1 MQIRKLL
8 LPAFTALA
16 FLPVSGQIVQPTS
29 AGLLTRARVFY
40 NTDNIQAATDCLEA
54 IDISVLGAGSEA
66 SCMWLKAQTFYADAD
81 FVAAQQ
87 AFEAFADAYPGSPLR
102 TVAALRVADCLYAR
116 GEYAEALAAYRGIDA
131 GALTSDQAAQL
142 HYRLACCA
150 VETGDNELAYEEFE
164 QALSS
169 PLFASAARFELG
181 VLAYGRGEYE
191 QAKELLNSVD
201 TSRRPGD
208 MAPYYLAAI
217 YLVTGDYRQAANTAR
232 AMQAS
237 PILSDAQKAEMYR
250 VAGEALFHL
259 GSTADAMSQLRMYLE
274 AVDEPSPRAC
284 YAAGILEYNEGNYAR
299 AVELLNRATEAPDQA
314 VAQSAYLYIGQALH
328 HRGDDAAAILA
339 FDKALKID
347 DGDKA
352 VREVA
357 YYNYAVA
364 LSNGGAVPFASSDR
378 VFEDFLRLYPSGV
391 YSDRVRSYLAE
402 RYIADKDYDRALER
416 LQGMKNPDRRT
427 RRALQR
433 VLYLMG
439 ADRYSR
445 GKYAEAADL
454 LKRAG
459 DYSSADADMAAEVTV
474 MQAGVEAAKGN
485 HAAAANLYRK
495 YLTGKGNRPNATAVY
510 YGLGYAL
517 MATEDMA
524 GARDAFS
531 KIEDN
536 RGLNDRQKADV
547 LNRLADIAY
556 ADHRFEEAASLYRR
570 AYLAAPAQ
578 GDYSA
583 FQGARMLGFARNY
596 PDKLARIDAF
606 IKEFLS
612 SPLVPDAML
621 ERTQALI
628 SLGRNDEAVETYY
641 RLTSG
646 YGGTTQGRRGYLEMA
661 MTLLE
666 MNRTD
671 EAMKAYRDVISLYP
685 TSDEA
690 AQASQLLK
698 NLYSDQDR
706 AGEYLSFMESVDNA
720 PKVSRADTERLTYQA
735 AVSDFEK
742 TGSTAGLEEYLVA
755 FPDAPNAPA
764 AILAVAESR
773 YKADRLPEAFELY
786 SQAQSKVADGASL
799 TEARLGAMRSAR
811 DMGDLEVAA
820 NTAVEIINSSA
831 PQAAVAEAAYTRGM
845 ALEAAGDA
853 DGAISVWETQAY
865 DTANLYGIKCAVSA
879 AEAML
884 ENGDTD
890 GALEAARAITGSG
903 STHRY
908 WVARAFI
915 VMSDAY
921 RKAGKDFEAREYLE
935 ALRQNYPGDEADIF
949 SMIESRL
956 EQ

>member
-8 LPAFTALA
+8 LPAIIAIAVFPAE
-16 FLPVSGQIVQPTS
+16 GQIVRPTAS
-29 AGLLTRARVFY
+29 GLLTRARMFY
-40 NTDNIQAATDCLEA
+40 STDNFRPSIDCLAA
-54 IDISVLGAGSEA
+54 IDITALGAGTEA
-66 SCMWLKAQTFYADAD
+66 ACLWLKAQTLYADAD

-87 AFEAFADAYPGSPLR
+87 AFEAFANTCPGSSVRSL
-102 TVAALRVADCLYAR
+102 AALRISDCLYAR
-116 GEYAEALAAYRGIDA
+116 GEYAEALASYRAIDPT
-131 GALTSDQAAQL
+131 ALTADQAAQL

-150 VETGDNELAYEEFE
+150 VETGDNELADVEFRL
-164 QALSS
+164 ATGN

-181 VLAYGRGEYE
+181 VLAYGRGEYQ
-191 QAKELLNSVD
+191 QAQEFFRSVD
-201 TSRRPGD
+201 TSRSPGD

-217 YLVTGDYRQAANTAR
+217 DLATGDYRQAAATAR
-232 AMQAS
+232 FMQSS
-237 PILSDAQKAEMYR
+237 PALNELQKADMYR

-259 GSTADAMSQLRMYLE
+259 GSSAEAMNQLRTYLE
-274 AVDEPSPRAC
+274 AVDNPAPQAC

-299 AVELLNRATEAPDQA
+299 AVELLNHATEAPERA

-339 FDKALKID
+339 FDKALQID
-347 DGDKA
+347 DGDSS
-352 VREVA
+352 VREAA

-364 LSNGGAVPFASSDR
+364 LSNGGTVPFASSDR

-416 LQGMKNPDRRT
+416 LEAMKNPDRRT

-439 ADRYSR
+439 ADRYTR
-445 GKYAEAADL
+445 GSYDEAATL
-454 LKRAG
+454 LNRATK
-459 DYSSADADMAAEVTV
+459 YSNADADIAAEVTV
-474 MQAGVEAAKGN
+474 MQAGVEAARGN
-485 HAAAANLYRK
+485 HHEAAGLYRK
-495 YLTGKGNRPNATAVY
+495 YLSGKGNRPNATAAA

-517 MATEDMA
+517 MAADDMS
-524 GARDAFS
+524 GAREAFS
-531 KIEDN
+531 KIEN
-536 RGLNDRQKADV
+536 SATLNDRQMADV

-556 ADHRFEEAASLYRR
+556 SGHRFEEAASLYRR
-570 AYLAAPAQ
+570 AYHASPKQ

-596 PDKLARIDAF
+596 PDKLSAIDAF
-606 IKEFLS
+606 LKEFQS
-612 SPLVPDAML
+612 SSLVPDALL

-628 SLGRNDEAVETYY
+628 SLGRNDEAIATYY

-646 YGGTTQGRRGYLEMA
+646 YGGTPQGRRGYLEMA

-690 AQASQLLK
+690 RQASQLLK
-698 NLYSDQDR
+698 NLCSEHDR
-706 AGEYLSFMESVDNA
+706 AQEYLSFMASVENA
-720 PKVSRADTERLTYQA
+720 PKVSQADAERLTYQA

-742 TGSTAGLEEYLVA
+742 TGDTTGLEKYLEA
-755 FPDAPNAPA
+755 FPDAPNAPG
-764 AILAVAESR
+764 AILAIANAR
-773 YKADRLPEAFELY
+773 YKSDRLPEAFELY
-786 SQAQSKVADGASL
+786 TQAQAKVADGKAL

-811 DMGDLEVAA
+811 DMGELEVAS
-820 NTAVEIINSSA
+820 NIAVEIINSSA

-845 ALEAAGDA
+845 ALEADGDT
-853 DGAISVWETQAY
+853 DGAIVVWESQAH

-884 ENGDTD
+884 ESGDTD
-890 GALEAARAITGSG
+890 GALEVARSVTSSG

-915 VMSDAY
+915 VLSDAY

-956 EQ
+956 EK

>member
-1 MQIRKLL
+1 MAVFPMAAQTVL
-8 LPAFTALA
+8 
-16 FLPVSGQIVQPTS
+16 PTS
-29 AGLLTRARVFY
+29 DGLLSRARIFY
-40 NTDNIQAATDCLEA
+40 NTGNIQPAIDCLEA
-54 IDISVLGAGSEA
+54 IDISVLGPDTEA
-66 SCMWLKAQTFYADAD
+66 AFMWLKGQALYADTD

-87 AFEAFADAYPGSPLR
+87 AFEEFAGACPGSPLR
-102 TVAALRVADCLYAR
+102 SLAMLRIADCLFAR
-116 GEYAEALAAYRGIDA
+116 GEYADALAAYRSIDA
-131 GALTSDQAAQL
+131 AALTGDQAAQL

-150 VETGDNELAYEEFE
+150 VETGDNELADEEFGL
-164 QALSS
+164 ALAN

-181 VLAYGRGEYE
+181 VLAYGRGEYR
-191 QAKELLNSVD
+191 QAQELFRNVD
-201 TSRRPGD
+201 TSRRPGN

-217 YLVTGDYRQAANTAR
+217 YLVSGDYRQAAATAR
-232 AMQAS
+232 SMQ
-237 PILSDAQKAEMYR
+237 SDPVLTEAQKAEMYR
-250 VAGEALFHL
+250 VAGEALFHI
-259 GSTADAMSQLRMYLE
+259 GPAAEAMSQLRMYLE
-274 AVDEPSPRAC
+274 AVDEPAPQAC

-299 AVELLNRATEAPDQA
+299 AVELLNRATEAADHA

-347 DGDKA
+347 DGDKD
-352 VREVA
+352 VREAA

-364 LSNGGAVPFASSDR
+364 LNNGGTVPFASSDR
-378 VFEDFLRLYPSGV
+378 VFEDFLALYPTGV

-416 LQGMKNPDRRT
+416 LQAMKNPDGRT

-445 GKYAEAADL
+445 GNYSEAASL

-459 DYSSADADMAAEVTV
+459 EYSNADADMAAEVTV
-474 MQAGVEAAKGN
+474 MQAGVEAARGN
-485 HAAAANLYRK
+485 NDAAIELYRK
-495 YLTGKGNRPNATAVY
+495 YLSGKGNRPNAISAN

-517 MATEDMA
+517 MAADDMA
-524 GARDAFS
+524 GAREAFS
-531 KIEDN
+531 KIEDSSA
-536 RGLNDRQKADV
+536 LDDRQKADV

-556 ADHRFEEAASLYRR
+556 AGHRFEEAASLYRR

-606 IKEFLS
+606 IKEFPA

-628 SLGRNDEAVETYY
+628 SLGRNDEAVDTYY

-646 YGGTTQGRRGYLEMA
+646 YGGTAQGRRGYLEMA

-690 AQASQLLK
+690 RQASQLLK
-698 NLYSDQDR
+698 NLYSAQDR
-706 AGEYLSFMESVDNA
+706 AQEYLSFMESVDNA
-720 PKVSRADTERLTYQA
+720 PEVSRADTERLTYQA
-735 AVSDFEK
+735 AMSDFDK
-742 TGSTAGLEEYLVA
+742 TGATAGLEQYLSA
-755 FPDAPNAPA
+755 YPDAPNAPSA
-764 AILAVAESR
+764 LLAVAESR
-773 YKADRLPEAFELY
+773 YKSDRLPEAFELY
-786 SQAQSKVADGASL
+786 TQAQGKVADGTAL

-811 DMGDLEVAA
+811 DMGDLEVAG
-820 NTAVEIINSSA
+820 NIAVEIINSSA

-845 ALEAAGDA
+845 ALEAGGDT
-853 DGAISVWETQAY
+853 DGAIAAWESQAH
-865 DTANLYGIKCAVSA
+865 DTANIYGIKCAVSA
-879 AEAML
+879 AEALL
-884 ENGDTD
+884 ESGDTD
-890 GALEAARAITGSG
+890 GALETARAITGSG

-935 ALRQNYPGDEADIF
+935 ALRQNYPGNEADIF

>member
-8 LPAFTALA
+8 LPAFAALA
-16 FLPVSGQIVQPTS
+16 FLPLSGQIVQPTS

-40 NTDNIQAATDCLEA
+40 NTGNIQPAIDCLDA
-54 IDISVLGAGSEA
+54 IDITLLGSGSEA
-66 SCMWLKAQTFYADAD
+66 YCRWLKAQTLYADAD

-87 AFEAFADAYPGSPLR
+87 AFEAFAAEYPGSPLR
-102 TVAALRVADCLYAR
+102 SVAALRIADCLYAR
-116 GEYAEALAAYRGIDA
+116 GEYADALVAYRRVDTT
-131 GALTSDQAAQL
+131 ALTADQAAQL
-142 HYRLACCA
+142 HYRLACSA
-150 VETGDNELAYEEFE
+150 VETGNVELADE
-164 QALSS
+164 QFGLAQSS
-169 PLFASAARFELG
+169 PLFASAARFEQG
-181 VLAYGRGEYE
+181 VLAYGRGDYGRA
-191 QAKELLNSVD
+191 QELFKSVD

-217 YLVTGDYRQAANTAR
+217 DLVNGDYRQAAATAR
-232 AMQAS
+232 SMQTS
-237 PILSDAQKAEMYR
+237 PALTEAQKADMYR

-259 GSTADAMSQLRMYLE
+259 SSSSEAMSQLRTYLE
-274 AVDEPSPRAC
+274 AVDEPAPQAC

-299 AVELLNRATEAPDQA
+299 AVELLNRATDAPDHA

-347 DGDKA
+347 DGNSA
-352 VREVA
+352 VREAA

-364 LSNGGAVPFASSDR
+364 LSNGGTVPFASSDR

-439 ADRYSR
+439 ADRFSR
-445 GKYAEAADL
+445 GQYDEAATL
-454 LKRAG
+454 LNRAG
-459 DYSSADADMAAEVTV
+459 EYSNADADMAAEVTV
-474 MQAGVEAAKGN
+474 MQAGVEAARGN
-485 HAAAANLYRK
+485 HTAAADLYRK
-495 YLTGKGNRPNATAVY
+495 YLSGKGNRPNATAAA

-517 MATEDMA
+517 MAADDMA
-524 GARDAFS
+524 GARQAFT
-531 KIEDN
+531 KIEN
-536 RGLNDRQKADV
+536 NTGLSDRQKADV

-556 ADHRFEEAASLYRR
+556 SDRRFEEAASLYRR

-578 GDYSA
+578 GDYPA

-606 IKEFLS
+606 VKEFPS

-646 YGGTTQGRRGYLEMA
+646 YGGTAQGRRGYLEMA

-690 AQASQLLK
+690 RQASHLLK
-698 NLYSDQDR
+698 NIYSEQDR
-706 AGEYLSFMESVDNA
+706 AQEYLSFMKSVDNA
-720 PKVSRADTERLTYQA
+720 PEVSRADTERLTYQA

-742 TGSTAGLEEYLVA
+742 NGNTAGLEKYLEA

-764 AILAVAESR
+764 AILAIADAR

-786 SQAQSKVADGASL
+786 SQAQGKVADGTAL

-811 DMGDLEVAA
+811 DMGDLEVASSIA
-820 NTAVEIINSSA
+820 GEIINSSA
-831 PQAAVAEAAYTRGM
+831 PQAVVAEASYTLGM
-845 ALEAAGDA
+845 AREAAGDT
-853 DGAISVWETQAY
+853 DGAIGVWETQAH
-865 DTANLYGIKCAVSA
+865 DTANLYGMKCAVSA

-884 ENGDTD
+884 ESGDTD
-890 GALEAARAITGSG
+890 GALEAARAVTASG

-915 VMSDAY
+915 VLSDAY